1 MGWSPSPRYEGFE
14 CFMQGTVTCL
24 AFDFKIWLYSIR
36 NDEPTYRLC
45 PAPSDSSFPARSFST
60 QYAWCWGF
68 FFIPNHGGGVNIS
81 SVSCA
86 MFGLMRS
93 GYSSISRVILLG
105 YMSLSFEDLIIK
117 FICWYTCC
125 VNRRPRKVRA
135 SLPISEPL
143 TVGHKGVCWS
153 FKLGCGLILRTID

>member
-1 MGWSPSPRYEGFE
+1 MSRHTVCALRPLIPLSLPVRSVRSTRDVGASFCSESWGRGEHLE
-14 CFMQGTVTCL
+14 CIMRQ
-24 AFDFKIWLYSIR
+24 S
-36 NDEPTYRLC
+36 
-45 PAPSDSSFPARSFST
+45 
-60 QYAWCWGF
+60 
-68 FFIPNHGGGVNIS
+68 
-81 SVSCA
+81 
-86 MFGLMRS
+86 GLMRS

-153 FKLGCGLILRTID
+153 FKLGVDSYLEPSTRR

>member
-1 MGWSPSPRYEGFE
+1 M
-14 CFMQGTVTCL
+14 
-24 AFDFKIWLYSIR
+24 
-36 NDEPTYRLC
+36 
-45 PAPSDSSFPARSFST
+45 
-60 QYAWCWGF
+60 
-68 FFIPNHGGGVNIS
+68 NIS

-86 MFGLMRS
+86 MSGLMRS

-117 FICWYTCC
+117 FICWYTCW

-143 TVGHKGVCWS
+143 TLGHKGVCWS
-153 FKLGCGLILRTID
+153 FKLGVDSYLEPSTRRILQCHFRATASMQWDIIGGGGKSRMVNWFSYIGSFRLPLFFSWAPLTIDSLKSVATTTGC